1 MTPTDRR
8 LWIDLT
14 AARYLEA
21 VEREDWDAQA
31 ELWALAAQ
39 DPELEAAMHDI
50 HAGLIEEMGD
60 E

>member
-14 AARYLEA
+14 AARYLDA
-21 VEREDWDAQA
+21 VERDDFDAQA
-31 ELWALAAQ
+31 ELWAIAAQ
-39 DPELEAAMHDI
+39 DPDLEAAFHDT
-50 HAGLIEEMGD
+50 HLGLLEER